1 MADFKPWLD
10 RVDGLSLKERVL
22 LLGATVLVLLKICDA
37 VLLRPIE
44 AERTRLE
51 GEVATLGQTLRETHL
66 LADSVVNAA
75 RDNPDAAVEAAI
87 ERRRAELTTLDRDIQ
102 AKIGNMVPSERMAEV
117 LSAVLGR
124 FNKLQFVAL
133 EGLGA
138 EPIAMPAA
146 QAGEASAG
154 VASDVAKSQA
164 GAYRHGIRIRFKG
177 SYFDT
182 LSYLRALEALPWGF
196 FWDRIELETKDY
208 PNTEGAIVVY
218 TISLSRHWIGV

>member
-1 MADFKPWLD
+1 VADFKPWLERID
-10 RVDGLSLKERVL
+10 SLSLKERVL

-37 VLLRPIE
+37 LLLRPIE
-44 AERTRLE
+44 AERARLE
-51 GEVATLGQTLRETHL
+51 GEVATLSQNLRETHL

-75 RDNPDAAVEAAI
+75 RDNPDATVEAAI
-87 ERRRAELTTLDRDIQ
+87 ARRRSELTTLDQDVQ

-117 LSAVLGR
+117 LSAVLRR
-124 FNKLQFVAL
+124 FDKLQFVAL

-146 QAGEASAG
+146 QAGDAPTG
-154 VASDVAKSQA
+154 DTDKSQA

-182 LSYLRALEALPWGF
+182 LAYLRALEALPWGF

-218 TISLSRHWIGV
+218 TVSLSRHWIGV